1 MAMFNSYVSL
11 PEGTC
16 CWVGEEFWPAT
27 SPAGSINREKSW
39 AWLRVRLRLDPA
51 VFGCP
56 YYIYHSNFRIGPA
69 ITSSKTADNRYMYM
83 IMIIDNI
90 YDIIAIIFI
99 RSFGGSL
106 MLFDVTCS
114 RLGDGSLSRPAGD
127 GLFQTVVWCALEVP
141 VLRDG
146 QIPKMCTI
154 CKSTVCGIWV
164 NIEYIYIYIWYIYM
178 YVYSF
183 FYIYTY
189 SSYVLVNAYIH
200 TSIHPYI
207 HTSIHLSICS

>member
-127 GLFQTVVWCALEVP
+127 GLFPDGRVVCARSAGSERWADTENVH
-141 VLRDG
+141 D
-146 QIPKMCTI
+146 M
-154 CKSTVCGIWV
+154 
-164 NIEYIYIYIWYIYM
+164 
-178 YVYSF
+178 
-183 FYIYTY
+183 
-189 SSYVLVNAYIH
+189 
-200 TSIHPYI
+200 
-207 HTSIHLSICS
+207 